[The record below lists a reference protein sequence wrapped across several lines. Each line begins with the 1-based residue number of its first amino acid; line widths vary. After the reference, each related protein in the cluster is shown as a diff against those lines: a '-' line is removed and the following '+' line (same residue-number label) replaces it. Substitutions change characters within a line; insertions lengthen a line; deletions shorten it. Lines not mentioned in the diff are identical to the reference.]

1 MAGYFSL
8 DIITPERVVYTGA
21 VVSMQAPGLDG
32 LFGVLHN
39 RAPLLAALAPGQ
51 VSFVTRED
59 QNLYLAISGGLF
71 EVANNRAML
80 LAEEAAFADEI
91 DLPAAEA
98 RLEAAIA
105 ARGTLSSSEAER
117 EARQTEVEIAE
128 AWVKVGQNARH

>member
-21 VVSMQAPGLDG
+21 VVSLQAPGLDG

-39 RAPLLAALAPGQ
+39 RAPLLAALGPGQ

-59 QNLYLAISGGLF
+59 ENLYLAISGGLF

-80 LAEEAAFADEI
+80 LAEEAAFANEI

-105 ARGTLSSSEAER
+105 ARGALSSSEAELD
-117 EARQTEVEIAE
+117 ARQTEVEIAE
-128 AWVKVGQNARH
+128 AWVKVGQTARH

>member
-39 RAPLLAALAPGQ
+39 RAPLLAALGPGQ

-59 QNLYLAISGGLF
+59 ENLYLAISGGLF

-80 LAEEAAFADEI
+80 LAEEAAFANEI

-105 ARGTLSSSEAER
+105 ARGALSSSEAELD
-117 EARQTEVEIAE
+117 ARQTEVEIAE
-128 AWVKVGQNARH
+128 AWVKVGQTARH